1 MTHFSTAYSN
11 REKKNNSVRCSKF
24 SLYGGSRF
32 HFIFSILYHFFG
44 SFLSVCRDLKGVDEV
59 FCFEKKKKNVYFRVF
74 ISHTVYLPKSVAEIL
89 LAATDLLVR
98 LILTLIHGK
107 RTRTFA
113 YTP

>member
-1 MTHFSTAYSN
+1 MFKVFNLRWLWVPLYFQHFH
-11 REKKNNSVRCSKF
+11 
-24 SLYGGSRF
+24 
-32 HFIFSILYHFFG
+32 HFLGF
-44 SFLSVCRDLKGVDEV
+44 FLSVCRQLRAVGEV
-59 FCFEKKKKNVYFRVF
+59 FILKKKNVYFRVF

>member
-1 MTHFSTAYSN
+1 MERSNLSSYFQHFH
-11 REKKNNSVRCSKF
+11 
-24 SLYGGSRF
+24 
-32 HFIFSILYHFFG
+32 HFLGF
-44 SFLSVCRDLKGVDEV
+44 FLSVCRQLRAVGEV
-59 FCFEKKKKNVYFRVF
+59 FCFEKKYVYFSVF

-107 RTRTFA
+107 RTPTFA

>member
-1 MTHFSTAYSN
+1 MTHF
-11 REKKNNSVRCSKF
+11 REKRNNSVRCSKF

-32 HFIFSILYHFFG
+32 HFIFSIFIIFWDF
-44 SFLSVCRDLKGVDEV
+44 FLSVCRQLRAVGEV
-59 FCFEKKKKNVYFRVF
+59 FCFEKKNVYFRVF